1 MALPIGLFGLVP
13 VTVPL
18 RRGRA
23 LVMHPE
29 KSGGEPPLDGP
40 ANRSAAAP
48 AVDIAAALAVPR
60 VVDALDQSPGHS
72 VESRSL
78 AGWQRNPSSR
88 SGRRSLH
95 RTLRW
100 LESARRAGLPSTT
113 SSRSI
118 ASGVRLGRE
127 RVLAKRDVSGLLGWT
142 WGDRIRGPVW
152 GRNSPRASG
161 ALAVSADGP
170 DASAAEQRHRGDD
183 HPRVAQPTSD
193 DTEGTGC
200 DQHRPGTANHRDQG
214 KPGSEGSPDGP
225 ESSGRPGD
233 SCPSLFVSSILLG
246 MRRWTARGAGG
257 GQQQCLFARASIVGA
272 TPESTWSSMVAAR
285 SFASR

>member
-1 MALPIGLFGLVP
+1 MLRCSSNSASELGGSRHMALPIGLFGLVP

-127 RVLAKRDVSGLLGWT
+127 RVLAKRDVSGHLGWT
-142 WGDRIRGPVW
+142 SGDRIRGPVW

-161 ALAVSADGP
+161 ALAVVGRRSRCQRRR
-170 DASAAEQRHRGDD
+170 AAP
-183 HPRVAQPTSD
+183 PRRRSP
-193 DTEGTGC
+193 TGC
-200 DQHRPGTANHRDQG
+200 PANLR
-214 KPGSEGSPDGP
+214 
-225 ESSGRPGD
+225 
-233 SCPSLFVSSILLG
+233 
-246 MRRWTARGAGG
+246 
-257 GQQQCLFARASIVGA
+257 
-272 TPESTWSSMVAAR
+272 
-285 SFASR
+285 

>member
-1 MALPIGLFGLVP
+1 MLRCSSNSASELGGSRHMALPIGLFGLVP

-60 VVDALDQSPGHS
+60 VVDALPQSPGHS
-72 VESRSL
+72 LESRSL
-78 AGWQRNPSSR
+78 AGSQRNPSSR

-118 ASGVRLGRE
+118 SSGVRLGRE

-152 GRNSPRASG
+152 GRNSPRAPGGLGGSRPTVQMP
-161 ALAVSADGP
+161 APPSSAT
-170 DASAAEQRHRGDD
+170 AATITHGLPSQPPMT
-183 HPRVAQPTSD
+183 PRAPAAISTGRAQQT
-193 DTEGTGC
+193 
-200 DQHRPGTANHRDQG
+200 TATRA
-214 KPGSEGSPDGP
+214 SPDP
-225 ESSGRPGD
+225 K
-233 SCPSLFVSSILLG
+233 
-246 MRRWTARGAGG
+246 
-257 GQQQCLFARASIVGA
+257 
-272 TPESTWSSMVAAR
+272 AAR
-285 SFASR
+285 TVRNRRVGPAIRARRCSSAQSS

>member
-1 MALPIGLFGLVP
+1 MTARPTAVRRHQQSTSQPHSRFRGLWTRSIRVRVTASSLGRWPAGSGTPRPEVAAEACTGRCVGSSRRGGLVF
-13 VTVPL
+13 L
-18 RRGRA
+18 RQRAAGRSPA
-23 LVMHPE
+23 GFGW
-29 KSGGEPPLDGP
+29 GGS
-40 ANRSAAAP
+40 ASWRSETS
-48 AVDIAAALAVPR
+48 AVF
-60 VVDALDQSPGHS
+60 S
-72 VESRSL
+72 
-78 AGWQRNPSSR
+78 
-88 SGRRSLH
+88 
-95 RTLRW
+95 
-100 LESARRAGLPSTT
+100 AGLGE
-113 SSRSI
+113 I
-118 ASGVRLGRE
+118 GFADLCGVAT
-127 RVLAKRDVSGLLGWT
+127 V
-142 WGDRIRGPVW
+142 RGP
-152 GRNSPRASG
+152 RG

-200 DQHRPGTANHRDQG
+200 NQHRPGTANHRDQG

-246 MRRWTARGAGG
+246 MRRWTARRAGG